1 MAKDA
6 MRAKDTEAK
15 KFQRNHAHAIS
26 DINEATPRT
35 SIAPK
40 NSEGMSLELYAPV
53 ASDEARRSIGRYV
66 FQREADIAVES

>member
-1 MAKDA
+1 MTAKA
-6 MRAKDTEAK
+6 TETK
-15 KFQRNHAHAIS
+15 KFQRKHTQAIS
-26 DINEATPRT
+26 DMNETAPRT

-66 FQREADIAVES
+66 FQREADIAVER